1 MSTPAANAIG
11 AQSAASPRSSML
23 PPNIF
28 DPRTDGSDYYWY
40 VTNIAAA
47 LAAAGVTSTQ
57 IQIDAGTD
65 FYWIG
70 SSYQADTA
78 GGNLTESTNI
88 LPLITVL
95 INDTGS
101 SRNLMNSALPITNI
115 AGDGKRPYRLV
126 RPRLFRANSVINFTW
141 TNYSSSTTYNDIY
154 FTMHGYRRLV
164 QAPGLVA

>member
-1 MSTPAANAIG
+1 MTPAPNAVG

-40 VTNIAAA
+40 VTNFGAS
-47 LAAAGVTSTQ
+47 LAAAAVTQTS

-70 SSYQADTA
+70 STYQIDIA
-78 GGNLTESTNI
+78 GASLTESSNI
-88 LPLITVL
+88 IPLLTVL
-95 INDTGS
+95 INDTGTA
-101 SRNLMNSALPITNI
+101 RNLMNAALPLPAI

-126 RPRLFRANSVINFTW
+126 RPRLVRANSVISFTW
-141 TNYSSSTTYNDIY
+141 TNYSSGTTYTDVY

-164 QAPGLVA
+164 QAPGLTA